1 MINDFC
7 SHRFFSHP
15 SLEADLGHFLIGVGT
30 LGTVQPVEVLAL
42 HCLAAG
48 ALTDGSDFTIFARIN
63 LLHQHPVQADLSN
76 FLIGGAA
83 PAFALRPA
91 VGSL

>member
-1 MINDFC
+1 MAVIKDFC
-7 SHRFFSHP
+7 SNRFFSHP

-48 ALTDGSDFTIFARIN
+48 ALTDGSDFTVFARIN
-63 LLHQHPVQADLSN
+63 LLHIHPAQADLIS
-76 FLIGGAA
+76 FLIGEAA
-83 PAFALRPA
+83 PAN
-91 VGSL
+91 V